1 METRFLKTLAAV
13 AKAGSMAAAARA
25 EGITPAAVN
34 QCVRVLERELKTALF
49 ARAGKTVLP
58 TEACLR
64 LLPHARQLVA
74 DAGQLAN
81 RMDDTGL
88 SGELKIGA
96 IATLMAGLVPDA
108 LVRLGDN
115 APGLKPQMFPG
126 TSPQLYEMLL
136 RSELDLAL
144 VIQPPFPL
152 PKSLKLTDLRTE
164 PLMFLAHKDLDMPIE
179 AALRS
184 QPYIRYDP
192 QSWGGRQAQRYLQDS
207 GITPNMFCTM
217 DDLETTARMV
227 EKGLG
232 VSLVPNWLSANRRNI
247 LLCWQSVAD
256 EQYARHLICLTPA
269 VSARQQAIDAFIK
282 HITPSDQ

>member
-13 AKAGSMAAAARA
+13 AKTGSMAGAARA
-25 EGITPAAVN
+25 EGITAAAVN
-34 QCVRVLERELKTALF
+34 QRVRVLEREFKTALF

-64 LLPHARQLVA
+64 LLPHARKLVA
-74 DAGQLAN
+74 DADQLVN

-108 LVRLGDN
+108 LARLRGS
-115 APGLKPQMFPG
+115 APGLKPSAYPG
-126 TSPQLYEMLL
+126 TSPVLYGMIT
-136 RSELDLAL
+136 RGELDLAL
-144 VIQPPFPL
+144 VIEPPFPL
-152 PKSLKLTDLRTE
+152 PKSLKLTHLRTE
-164 PLMFLAHKDLDMPIE
+164 PLMFLAHKNLHMPIGT
-179 AALRS
+179 ALKS

-207 GITPNMFCTM
+207 GITPNIFCTM

-232 VSLVPNWLSANRRNI
+232 VSLVPNWLAANRGDNI
-247 LLCWQSVAD
+247 LRWQPTAD
-256 EQYARHLICLTPA
+256 THYDRHLICLTPA
-269 VSARQQAIDAFIK
+269 VSARQQAIDAFLK
-282 HITPSDQ
+282 HVTPSGQ